1 MIKKFLC
8 KSFWDVLTFQSL
20 YFEMIER
27 LEQTLGGW
35 KTVVDKS
42 NFFSAHTFVKIWS
55 QMIFESDSLIN
66 KRWHFSC
73 KKMYKYIGWV
83 FFLILNKFIFIL
95 KRWPL
100 DAFQKNMILFLFF
113 LHSFY
118 TFTPFLSILIP
129 VLHMHIYINIYTN
142 RLNMYACHMQ

>member
-20 YFEMIER
+20 YFEMIKR
-27 LEQTLGGW
+27 VEQTLGGW

-83 FFLILNKFIFIL
+83 FFFNFKQIHFYLKKMTLRCISKKYATFSFFPTLILY
-95 KRWPL
+95 
-100 DAFQKNMILFLFF
+100 
-113 LHSFY
+113 LHSLFIHFD
-118 TFTPFLSILIP
+118 TCFT
-129 VLHMHIYINIYTN
+129 HAYIHKYI
-142 RLNMYACHMQ
+142 HK